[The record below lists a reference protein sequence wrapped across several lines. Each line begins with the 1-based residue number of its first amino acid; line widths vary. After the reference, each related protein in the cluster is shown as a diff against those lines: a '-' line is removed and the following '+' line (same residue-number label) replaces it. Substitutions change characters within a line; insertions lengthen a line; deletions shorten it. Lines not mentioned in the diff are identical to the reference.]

1 MFSRRTLL
9 GGATAGAATLGLA
22 ACGGT
27 GGGSGDAGAEIT
39 SLRIMA
45 PLLSDTAPDPEGAL
59 QKAVEELIGMPLEI
73 TWVPNSSYG
82 DRVTVTMASD
92 SIPHVMVQTGKTA
105 EFAQTAEA
113 GGYWDLTDI
122 LPEYP
127 NLTPESEEVAHGAS
141 INGRT
146 YGIFRLRDAM
156 RAAISIRKDWLDT
169 LGLDEPET
177 TDDLMEI
184 ARAFTEDDPAGDGS
198 ATTGLIIPAWSG
210 YGNNGPYDLWETWH
224 GTANVWKDEGGKL
237 VPAFLA
243 PEFLEANRT
252 MREMVEAGHVN
263 ADFATM
269 DSATWNEPFFT
280 GQGGLIA
287 DVSSRGM
294 QLMGLF
300 KDADPEAYGDK
311 VTMVG
316 NLKNPDGTLWALPTP
331 GFSGYLS
338 IPKAAVPGDAQLA
351 TVLAALDKLSSEEG
365 QRLLNN
371 GIEGV
376 NYEVDG
382 GQAVAIESDEASLVQ
397 SDVSAFAQI
406 GSQSNGYIGYP
417 SKPEGEAEAALDEK
431 RLAFHEEDSAS
442 AVFNPGAAYMSKSY
456 LQNGAILDQIVV
468 DARLKY
474 LAGQIDEAGLTAE
487 LERWTSSG
495 GQQVVDEMNEL
506 YQGSN

>member
-9 GGATAGAATLGLA
+9 GGAAAGAATLGLA
-22 ACGGT
+22 ACGG
-27 GGGSGDAGAEIT
+27 GGGSADADAEIT
-39 SLRIMA
+39 TLKIMA
-45 PLLSDTAPDPEGAL
+45 PLLSDTAPDPEGQL
-59 QKAVEELIGMPLEI
+59 QTAIEEFIGMPLEI
-73 TWVPNSSYG
+73 TWVPNSSYS

-92 SIPHVMVQTGKTA
+92 NIPHVMVHTGKTA
-105 EFAQTAEA
+105 ELAQTAEA

-127 NLTPESEEVAHGAS
+127 NLTPENADVAHGAS

-156 RAAISIRKDWLDT
+156 RASVILRKDWLDN
-169 LGLDEPET
+169 LGLAEPET
-177 TDDLMEI
+177 TDDLREI
-184 ARAFTEDDPAGDGS
+184 ARAFTDDDPAGDGS
-198 ATTGLIIPAWSG
+198 ATTGLIIPAWNG

-224 GTANVWKDEGGKL
+224 GTANVWKEEGGSL
-237 VPAFLA
+237 SPAFLA
-243 PEFLEANRT
+243 PEFIEANRT
-252 MREMVEAGHVN
+252 MREMVEAGQVN

-269 DSATWNEPFFT
+269 DSGTWNEPFFN
-280 GQGGLIA
+280 GQGGIIA
-287 DVSSRGM
+287 DVSSRGL

-300 KDADPEAYGDK
+300 KDADPEGYGDK

-331 GFSGYLS
+331 GYSGYLT

-351 TVLAALDKLSSEEG
+351 TVLTALDKLSSEEG

-382 GQAVAIESDEASLVQ
+382 DQAVAIESEEASLIQ

-406 GSQSNGYIGYP
+406 GTQSNGYLGLP
-417 SKPEGEAEAALDEK
+417 AKPEGEAEAALDQK
-431 RLAFHEEDSAS
+431 RQDYHEADLEH
-442 AVFNPGAAYMSKSY
+442 AVFNPGAAYMSQSY

-474 LAGQIDEAGLTAE
+474 LAGQLDEAGLEAE

-506 YQGSN
+506 YQQG

>member
-9 GGATAGAATLGLA
+9 GGAAAGATTLGLA
-22 ACGGT
+22 ACGGS
-27 GGGSGDAGAEIT
+27 GGSADAGAEIT
-39 SLRIMA
+39 SLKIMA
-45 PLLSDTAPDPEGAL
+45 PLLSDTAPDPEGQL

-73 TWVPNSSYG
+73 TWVPNSSYS

-92 SIPHVMVQTGKTA
+92 NIPHVMVHTGKSA

-122 LPEYP
+122 LAEYP
-127 NLTPESEEVAHGAS
+127 NLTPKNEEVAHGAS
-141 INGRT
+141 INGTT

-156 RAAISIRKDWLDT
+156 RAAVSIRKDWLDR
-169 LGLDEPET
+169 LGLEEPET
-177 TDDLMEI
+177 TDDLQEI
-184 ARAFTEDDPAGDGS
+184 ARAFTEGDPNGDGS

-210 YGNNGPYDLWETWH
+210 YGNNGPYDLWETWN
-224 GTANVWKDEGGKL
+224 GTANVWKEEGGKL
-237 VPAFLA
+237 TPAFLA
-243 PEFLEANRT
+243 PEFVEANKS
-252 MREMVEAGHVN
+252 MRAMAEAGHIN

-269 DSATWNEPFFT
+269 DSAAWNEPFFT

-287 DVSSRGM
+287 DVSSRGL
-294 QLMGLF
+294 QLLGLF
-300 KDADPEAYGDK
+300 KDEDPDSYGDK

-331 GFSGYLS
+331 GYSGYLTV
-338 IPKAAVPGDAQLA
+338 PKASVPGDAQLA
-351 TVLAALDKLSSEEG
+351 TVLTALDALSSEEG

-382 GQAVAIESDEASLVQ
+382 DQSVPIESDEASLVQ

-406 GSQSNGYIGYP
+406 GTQSNGYVGY
-417 SKPEGEAEAALDEK
+417 SAQPEGEAEAALDEK
-431 RLAFHEEDSAS
+431 RVAFHESDLES
-442 AVFNPGAAYMSKSY
+442 AVFNPGAAYMSKTY
-456 LQNGAILDQIVV
+456 LQSGAILDQIIV

-474 LAGQIDEAGLTAE
+474 LAGQLDEAGLTAE

-506 YQGSN
+506 YQQGSN

>member
-9 GGATAGAATLGLA
+9 GGAAAGAATLGLA
-22 ACGGT
+22 ACGG
-27 GGGSGDAGAEIT
+27 GGGSADADAEIT
-39 SLRIMA
+39 TLKIMA
-45 PLLSDTAPDPEGAL
+45 PLLSDTAPDPEGQL
-59 QKAVEELIGMPLEI
+59 QTAIEEFIGMPLEI
-73 TWVPNSSYG
+73 TWVPNSSYS

-92 SIPHVMVQTGKTA
+92 NIPHVMVHTGKTA
-105 EFAQTAEA
+105 ELAQTAEA

-127 NLTPESEEVAHGAS
+127 NLTPENEDVAHGAS

-156 RAAISIRKDWLDT
+156 RASVILRKDWLDN
-169 LGLDEPET
+169 LGLAEPET
-177 TDDLMEI
+177 TDDLREI
-184 ARAFTEDDPAGDGS
+184 ARAFTDDDPAGDGS
-198 ATTGLIIPAWSG
+198 ATTGLIIPAWNG

-224 GTANVWKDEGGKL
+224 GTANVWKGEGGSL
-237 VPAFLA
+237 SPAFLA
-243 PEFLEANRT
+243 PEFIEANRT
-252 MREMVEAGHVN
+252 MREMVEAGQVN

-269 DSATWNEPFFT
+269 DSGTWNEPFFN
-280 GQGGLIA
+280 GQGGIIA
-287 DVSSRGM
+287 DVSSRGL

-300 KDADPEAYGDK
+300 KDADPEGYGDK

-331 GFSGYLS
+331 GYSGYLT

-351 TVLAALDKLSSEEG
+351 TVLTALDKLSSEEG

-382 GQAVAIESDEASLVQ
+382 DQAVAIESDEASLVQ

-406 GSQSNGYIGYP
+406 GTQSNGYLGLP
-417 SKPEGEAEAALDEK
+417 SQPEGEPEAALDQK
-431 RLAFHEEDSAS
+431 RLDYHEADLEH
-442 AVFNPGAAYMSKSY
+442 AVFNPGSAYMSQSY

-468 DARLKY
+468 DARLKF
-474 LAGQIDEAGLTAE
+474 LAGQLDEAGLEAE

-506 YQGSN
+506 YQQG

>member
-9 GGATAGAATLGLA
+9 GGAAAGATALGLA
-22 ACGGT
+22 ACGGS
-27 GGGSGDAGAEIT
+27 GGSADADSEIT
-39 SLRIMA
+39 TLRIMA
-45 PLLSDTAPDPEGAL
+45 PLLSDTAPDPEGQL
-59 QKAVEELIGMPLEI
+59 HQAVEELIGMPVEI

-92 SIPHVMVQTGKTA
+92 NIPHVMVQTGKTA

-127 NLTPESEEVAHGAS
+127 NLTPQNEEVAHGAS

-156 RAAISIRKDWLDT
+156 RAAISIRKDWLDA
-169 LGLDEPET
+169 LGLDEPGT

-184 ARAFTEDDPAGDGS
+184 ARAFSEEDPAGDGS
-198 ATTGLIIPAWSG
+198 TTTGLIIPAWSG

-224 GTANVWKDEGGKL
+224 GTANVWKDEGGTL
-237 VPAFLA
+237 SPAFLA
-243 PEFLEANRT
+243 PEFVEANRT
-252 MREMVEAGHVN
+252 MRQMVEAGHVN

-287 DVSSRGM
+287 DVSSRGL
-294 QLMGLF
+294 QLLGLF
-300 KDADPEAYGDK
+300 KDADPEAYADK

-316 NLKNPDGTLWALPTP
+316 NLTGPDGTQWSLPTP
-331 GFSGYLS
+331 GYSGYLS

-382 GQAVAIESDEASLVQ
+382 EQSVAIESEEASLVQ

-406 GSQSNGYIGYP
+406 GSQSNGYLGLP
-417 SKPEGEAEAALDEK
+417 AKPEGEAEAALDEK
-431 RLAFHEEDSAS
+431 RLAFHEADMDS
-442 AVFNPGAAYMSKSY
+442 AVFNPGAAYMSESY

-506 YQGSN
+506 YQQGAN

>member
-9 GGATAGAATLGLA
+9 GGAAAGATTLGLA
-22 ACGGT
+22 ACGGS
-27 GGGSGDAGAEIT
+27 GGSADAGEEIT
-39 SLRIMA
+39 SLKVMA
-45 PLLSDTAPDPEGAL
+45 PLLSDTAPDPEGQL

-73 TWVPNSSYG
+73 TWVPNSSYS

-92 SIPHVMVQTGKTA
+92 NIPHIMVHTGKSA

-122 LPEYP
+122 LAEYP
-127 NLTPESEEVAHGAS
+127 NLTPENPEVAHGAS
-141 INGRT
+141 INGKT

-156 RAAISIRKDWLDT
+156 RAAVSIRKDWLDR
-169 LGLDEPET
+169 LGLEEPET
-177 TDDLMEI
+177 TDDLQEI
-184 ARAFTEDDPAGDGS
+184 AKAFTEGDPNGDGS

-224 GTANVWKDEGGKL
+224 GTANVWKEDGGKL
-237 VPAFLA
+237 TPAFLA
-243 PEFLEANRT
+243 PEFVEANKS
-252 MREMVEAGHVN
+252 MRAMAEAGHIN

-269 DSATWNEPFFT
+269 DGAAWNEPFFT

-287 DVSSRGM
+287 DVSSRGL
-294 QLMGLF
+294 QLLGLF
-300 KDADPEAYGDK
+300 KDADPEGYGDK

-331 GFSGYLS
+331 GYSGYLT
-338 IPKAAVPGDAQLA
+338 IPKSSVPSDAQLA
-351 TVLAALDKLSSEEG
+351 TILTALDALSSAEG

-382 GQAVAIESDEASLVQ
+382 DQAVPIESDEATLVQ

-406 GSQSNGYIGYP
+406 GTQSNGYLGYP
-417 SKPEGEAEAALDEK
+417 AKPEGEPEAALDEK
-431 RLAFHEEDSAS
+431 RKAFHEADLES
-442 AVFNPGAAYMSKSY
+442 AVFNPGAAYMSTTY
-456 LQNGAILDQIVV
+456 LQSGAILDQIIV

-474 LAGQIDEAGLTAE
+474 LAGQLDEAGLQAE

-495 GQQVVDEMNEL
+495 GEQVVDEMNEL
-506 YQGSN
+506 YQQGSN